1 MTHDLE
7 FDDFIVYFEN
17 PWNKQIKITKITDYE
32 DNVIEKSDR
41 ELDRIFKQ
49 ILNHCEYTIGLVSVK
64 SLPMWTNGLTKTS
77 TSTKQGEL
85 FKIKVR

>member
-41 ELDRIFKQ
+41 ELDRIHKQ
-49 ILNHCEYTIGLVSVK
+49 IYSHCEYND
-64 SLPMWTNGLTKTS
+64 WF
-77 TSTKQGEL
+77 GEREK
-85 FKIKVR
+85 FTYVDEWFQQNIDFDKARGII

>member
-17 PWNKQIKITKITDYE
+17 PHGKIIEITKITDYE

-49 ILNHCEYTIGLVSVK
+49 ILNHCEYND
-64 SLPMWTNGLTKTS
+64 WF
-77 TSTKQGEL
+77 GEREK
-85 FKIKVR
+85 FTYVDEWFEQNIDFDKARGII

>member
-49 ILNHCEYTIGLVSVK
+49 ILNHCEYND
-64 SLPMWTNGLTKTS
+64 WF
-77 TSTKQGEL
+77 GEREK
-85 FKIKVR
+85 FTYVDEWFNQNIDFDKARGII